1 MIVLC
6 FSSFKD
12 SPSIQ
17 KFICKYSKS
26 FSNPVLKN
34 FLKEEAHLTLF
45 IETVTSPTTEK
56 QKALDY
62 AFKKFYQRIRII
74 NFLSTILYYGAIDYD
89 KKNRKYNQKYALI
102 LDKPIGTSPEDV
114 SVTMVDLIAS
124 PDAEIDDLISSKS
137 DTLEENVSQSSLIR
151 ALRTLNDREKEILNL
166 AYLHNMSDRAIALK
180 VGLSHQAIG
189 KARKKSLAKIRSYIG
204 GKNGV
209 YDN

>member
-45 IETVTSPTTEK
+45 IEAVTSPTTEK

-102 LDKPIGTSPEDV
+102 LDKPIGTSPDDV
-114 SVTMVDLIAS
+114 NVTMVDLIAS

-151 ALRTLNDREKEILNL
+151 ALRTLNDREKQILNL

-189 KARKKSLAKIRSYIG
+189 KARKKALAKIRSYIG